1 MEHLAP
7 LAGDWTIEIRLPGS
21 DPLHGRVTFE
31 WTAGGAFLL
40 ERWEVDH
47 PDFPGGLAVFGPDAQ
62 HYFDERGV
70 ARVYAVELR
79 DGVLTLSRD
88 DPDFAQRY
96 RGTLD
101 DDGRAIRGAWEKA
114 MDHVTWERDF
124 ALDYLRAG

>member
-21 DPLHGRVTFE
+21 DP
-31 WTAGGAFLL
+31 
-40 ERWEVDH
+40 
-47 PDFPGGLAVFGPDAQ
+47 
-62 HYFDERGV
+62 
-70 ARVYAVELR
+70 
-79 DGVLTLSRD
+79 LSRD